1 MVNIKA
7 NFDQS
12 KKINILI
19 GLFFLIATLEVFAE
33 FYSLKNFIYILKPL
47 LNPILILVY
56 LISSKKKNPYFIL
69 ALFFALV
76 ANIFFVSKDFSSLL
90 LGSIFFLIFKIFV
103 IYIVVKS
110 VKVKNYLPVLLGTI
124 PFMFVFLYITSITI
138 DELGDQF
145 YLYLVQVICICFLG
159 GFSLANFI
167 VDSNRMNYWLM
178 LSAMLSTVI
187 QFVLILR
194 MYFLPVFIFQPMAMV
209 LYAFAQFSLYK
220 FVILSEV
227 ED

>member
-1 MVNIKA
+1 
-7 NFDQS
+7 
-12 KKINILI
+12 
-19 GLFFLIATLEVFAE
+19 
-33 FYSLKNFIYILKPL
+33 
-47 LNPILILVY
+47 
-56 LISSKKKNPYFIL
+56 
-69 ALFFALV
+69 
-76 ANIFFVSKDFSSLL
+76 
-90 LGSIFFLIFKIFV
+90 
-103 IYIVVKS
+103 
-110 VKVKNYLPVLLGTI
+110 
-124 PFMFVFLYITSITI
+124 MFVFLYITSITI